1 MFVAEEESELE
12 LENVN
17 VVLKSKRG
25 RKSKKELMESLNMLN
40 FENHIAKPV
49 KIPKKHK
56 TLEEKKLKHESKE
69 HKSEKNKYGECKS
82 KECKSKECKSKEC
95 KSGEYESGEYESGE
109 YEYKENKYGECECKE
124 NKYGENEYKENDDH
138 NKITTSEPK
147 VFKKRGRKPKGGKII
162 QQTIIDNEEIDEKQ
176 YVILHLKCS
185 IDDLENANN
194 DEGTNVL
201 DAYNTHIYSDC
212 YQPLDESKTLT
223 LTNSNVNSNLN
234 INNCDDGFEVD
245 DDETDVCENSK
256 YNMKEIW
263 KKLKQLECNLHID
276 NISKKSACFWDTC
289 DFDTPPIYIPKYF
302 LGGTYYVY
310 GCFCCPECAIAYLNN
325 QQVDRSTKSERYQLI
340 HDVYSKMYGYTKSIK
355 EASDPRYLLDI
366 FFGNLSIKEY
376 RALLR
381 SETLYLVID
390 KPLTKVYPEIHEDTE
405 DYILNNKIIPS
416 NTSSYQIRGKN
427 GRKKANKSSIL
438 SENFGIN

>member
-1 MFVAEEESELE
+1 
-12 LENVN
+12 
-17 VVLKSKRG
+17 
-25 RKSKKELMESLNMLN
+25 MESLNILN
-40 FENHIAKPV
+40 FENCSIKPV
-49 KIPKKHK
+49 KIQKKNK
-56 TLEEKKLKHESKE
+56 NLENKNLENKNLKNKKLEN
-69 HKSEKNKYGECKS
+69 KNLETKCGENKCEETKCEET
-82 KECKSKECKSKEC
+82 KCEENKCEENKCEENKCE
-95 KSGEYESGEYESGE
+95 
-109 YEYKENKYGECECKE
+109 ENKYEE
-124 NKYGENEYKENDDH
+124 NKCEDDEIYENKFEQSTVDL
-138 NKITTSEPK
+138 SEPK

-162 QQTIIDNEEIDEKQ
+162 QQSIVNDDEIDEKQ

-185 IDDLENANN
+185 MDDLENADV
-194 DEGTNVL
+194 DEGSNAL
-201 DAYNTHIYSDC
+201 DAYNTHIYSDF
-212 YQPLDESKTLT
+212 YQPLDESKP
-223 LTNSNVNSNLN
+223 LTNSN
-234 INNCDDGFEVD
+234 INNCDDVFDID
-245 DDETDVCENSK
+245 DTETDVGENSK

-263 KKLKQLECNLHID
+263 KKLKQLEFNLHID

-289 DFDTPPIYIPKYF
+289 DFDTPPVYIPKYF

-325 QQVDRSTKSERYQLI
+325 QQVDRSTKSERYQLM
-340 HDVYSKMYGYTKSIK
+340 HDVYSKIYGYTKSIK
-355 EASDPRYLLDI
+355 EASDPRYLLDL

-376 RALLR
+376 RSLLR

-427 GRKKANKSSIL
+427 GRKKANKLSIL